1 MKILITGYTAL
12 QQASDRRPIQ
22 KIDVPGLIV
31 AELRRQGHEVD
42 WRPFVVGEE
51 PSGYDGAI
59 VCMGPCCSP
68 TSYRCLGA
76 MWLLSRS
83 LPTILFHDD
92 WQTRAVKSHH
102 GTFMRF
108 ADAQLEKRWSSG
120 TRFYYATPEEAL
132 ASRRRRS
139 ALFEVARRF
148 YEDDPQ
154 PWWRANLYP
163 QYRWGDRDALDKQGV
178 SGLERLTV
186 DPSAMIDLLP
196 RIELAE
202 GLRAPK
208 AREWFL
214 ASLMPHDGW
223 VEKKMK
229 PEWPVVYVGSRKLKA
244 ERLKTELDV
253 QARTRESW
261 GTLAPGYSGVATG
274 WWRSRFLYA
283 ARSRTILVTDPGVD
297 AILGEAYS
305 LTCAEVESA
314 GEGRKGGARL
324 QELAEAQADAML
336 GRVGTRETF
345 ADEVRAMAEILR

>member
-1 MKILITGYTAL
+1 MKILVTGYTAL

-42 WRPFVVGEE
+42 WRPFAVGEE

-108 ADAQLEKRWSSG
+108 ADAQLAKRWKTG
-120 TRFYYATPEEAL
+120 TRFYYATPEEDL

-148 YEDDPQ
+148 YEGDPH

-163 QYRWGDRDALDKQGV
+163 QYRWGDRRALDAQGLP
-178 SGLERLTV
+178 GLDRLTV
-186 DPSAMIDLLP
+186 DPSAMIDLLSQ
-196 RIELAE
+196 RDLFSD
-202 GLRAPK
+202 APK

-223 VEKKMK
+223 VEKKAK

-261 GTLAPGYSGVATG
+261 GTLAPGYSGVALG

-283 ARSRTILVTDPGVD
+283 ARSRTILVSDPDVAADGL
-297 AILGEAYS
+297 LGPAYGLSCADVEA
-305 LTCAEVESA
+305 A
-314 GEGRKGGARL
+314 GEGRKGEARL
-324 QELAEAQADAML
+324 QEIAEAQAAVML
-336 GRVGTRETF
+336 RQCGTRDTF
-345 ADEVRAMAEILR
+345 AAEVAAMAKVLR